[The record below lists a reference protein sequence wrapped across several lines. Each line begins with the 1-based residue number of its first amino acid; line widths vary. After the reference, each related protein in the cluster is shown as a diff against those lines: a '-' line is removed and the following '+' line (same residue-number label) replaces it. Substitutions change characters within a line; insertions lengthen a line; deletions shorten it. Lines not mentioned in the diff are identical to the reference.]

1 MSSVVFCLHKY
12 FTTRTS
18 LFPYLSPKSQTQV
31 EERLRHLLAYN
42 EEAHR
47 FNRAET
53 EALITAIN
61 RLKILDPAC
70 GSGAYPM
77 GILHKLVFILGKL
90 DPDNAR
96 WKKEQIEQQIRPVQ
110 ADIQIAERISDEEA
124 RAAAIDQLQERLAE
138 IREKFERNEQDYPR
152 KLFLIENCI
161 YGVDIQPVAVQIA
174 KLRFFISLVV
184 DQRIDDEAPNRGI
197 LPLPN
202 LETKFVA
209 ANTLLGI
216 EKPAQMGLRNP
227 AIAEKEQ
234 ELAEVRSKHFRAR
247 TPTTKEKYRLED
259 KRLRAEIGR
268 LLQKDGFPNETTA
281 LLANWDPY
289 DQNARADFFD
299 REWMFGLERGFDI
312 VIGNPPYVRQE
323 KIRPLK
329 PALKEQYKCY
339 TGIADLYVYFF
350 ENGVNLLREG
360 GVLCYICS
368 NKYFRAGYGKKL
380 RHFLSRKTTIRQLI
394 DFGDAPVF
402 RAIAYPSIICLQKTS
417 PNGSRLHAFNWEP
430 GPAIAEFEAAFEA
443 NRFTMPQA
451 ALTAD
456 GWRLESP
463 EVLALLAK
471 LQQMG
476 KPLGE
481 YVNGRFYYGIKTGL
495 NEAFV
500 IDQATRDRLVAEHPS
515 SAEIIKPFLRGRDVK
530 RWQVTFDDQYLI
542 KIESSANKRH
552 PWTGKPDKEAE
563 KIFAKTYPAIYAHFE
578 PYRKRLIKRY
588 DQGKY
593 YWELRACAYWEEF
606 SQPKI
611 IIPAIAQSVEY
622 APDTQGFY
630 SNDKSAIC
638 VTDLSS
644 YLSGLLNSQL
654 HWWYIQQVAASRQGG
669 FYEFKPMYVS
679 EIPIVDTD
687 DKQPIETRVE
697 QILVAKEDNPSADVS
712 ALEQEIDQLVY
723 ELYRLTPA
731 EIALIEGREMSEE
744 EQLQS
749 PLPTTEAV
757 GSNRFS
763 GSGSAPPLLF
773 TGRPPQGS
781 FSEKMKRIE
790 TLTKQAGPAA
800 IQELV
805 AALSDDSDTIR
816 WQAGA
821 ALRTIGGPQVVGV
834 LQAFIAHSDDPT
846 AQQAARDV
854 LEKLAI

>member
-1 MSSVVFCLHKY
+1 
-12 FTTRTS
+12 
-18 LFPYLSPKSQTQV
+18 
-31 EERLRHLLAYN
+31 
-42 EEAHR
+42 
-47 FNRAET
+47 
-53 EALITAIN
+53 
-61 RLKILDPAC
+61 
-70 GSGAYPM
+70 
-77 GILHKLVFILGKL
+77 
-90 DPDNAR
+90 
-96 WKKEQIEQQIRPVQ
+96 
-110 ADIQIAERISDEEA
+110 
-124 RAAAIDQLQERLAE
+124 
-138 IREKFERNEQDYPR
+138 
-152 KLFLIENCI
+152 
-161 YGVDIQPVAVQIA
+161 
-174 KLRFFISLVV
+174 
-184 DQRIDDEAPNRGI
+184 
-197 LPLPN
+197 
-202 LETKFVA
+202 
-209 ANTLLGI
+209 
-216 EKPAQMGLRNP
+216 
-227 AIAEKEQ
+227 
-234 ELAEVRSKHFRAR
+234 
-247 TPTTKEKYRLED
+247 
-259 KRLRAEIGR
+259 
-268 LLQKDGFPNETTA
+268 
-281 LLANWDPY
+281 
-289 DQNARADFFD
+289 
-299 REWMFGLERGFDI
+299 MFGLERGFDI

-350 ENGVNLLREG
+350 ESGVNLLREG

-380 RHFLSRKTTIRQLI
+380 RHFLSQQTTIRQLI

-402 RAIAYPSIICLQKTS
+402 TAIAYPSIICLQKTS

-430 GPAIAEFEAAFEA
+430 GPAITEFETVFEA
-443 NRFTMPQA
+443 NRFTMPQS

-476 KPLGE
+476 KTLGE
-481 YVNGRFYYGIKTGL
+481 YVSGRFYYGIKTGL

-500 IDQATRDRLVAEHPS
+500 IDRATRDRLIAQHPS

-530 RWQVTFDDQYLI
+530 RWLVTFEDQYLI

-606 SQPKI
+606 GQPKI

-622 APDTQGFY
+622 APDTQGFF
-630 SNDKSAIC
+630 SNDKSSIC

-669 FYEFKPMYVS
+669 FYEFKPMYVG

-687 DKQPIETRVE
+687 DKQAIETRVE
-697 QILVAKEDNPSADVS
+697 QILAAKEDNPSADVS

-723 ELYRLTPA
+723 ELYRLTPS
-731 EIALIEGREMSEE
+731 EIALIEGRELSEE
-744 EQLQS
+744 ERPQS
-749 PLPTTEAV
+749 PLQTTEAV

-763 GSGSAPPLLF
+763 GTGSAPPRLF

-834 LQAFIAHSDDPT
+834 LQAFIAHSDNP
-846 AQQAARDV
+846 AARQAARDV
-854 LEKLAI
+854 LEKLDV